1 MTEGVNYWSPCPGV
15 METIDTE
22 ALHYNRKSSNVRGP
36 RGSREVSICHPD
48 LRLRKT
54 WNLEES
60 IIRTEGTA
68 NFSVD
73 AGASE
78 LATGCHDLESQ

>member
-1 MTEGVNYWSPCPGV
+1 M
-15 METIDTE
+15 DTE
-22 ALHYNRKSSNVRGP
+22 ALHYNRESSNVRGS

-48 LRLRKT
+48 LRSRKT
-54 WNLEES
+54 WKLEES
-60 IIRTEGTA
+60 IRTEGAA

-73 AGASE
+73 AGARE